1 MRILKSLLIWLCFIP
16 VAILNGGFR
25 QYVLDDLLGKGALPA
40 SGILLSLLILLVA
53 RWLLPRIGRLSRPE
67 RYTIGTLW
75 ATLTVLFE
83 WTFAA
88 MEGYTLPEW
97 LAACNPLTGNLW
109 VLSVPLRADN
119 FPRALPHSAKS
130 QTITS
135 SPIPSCKHAPFP
147 SNPLSPLPAT
157 QKGIP
162 RF

>member
-25 QYVLDDLLGKGALPA
+25 QYVLDGILGKGALPA

-67 RYTIGTLW
+67 RYAIGTLW

-109 VLSVPLRADN
+109 VLSVLTT
-119 FPRALPHSAKS
+119 FL
-130 QTITS
+130 
-135 SPIPSCKHAPFP
+135 APFIV
-147 SNPLSPLPAT
+147 SKKINHFVILQQEKKDKHETETNRGRTSQSDETHIQL
-157 QKGIP
+157 
-162 RF
+162 